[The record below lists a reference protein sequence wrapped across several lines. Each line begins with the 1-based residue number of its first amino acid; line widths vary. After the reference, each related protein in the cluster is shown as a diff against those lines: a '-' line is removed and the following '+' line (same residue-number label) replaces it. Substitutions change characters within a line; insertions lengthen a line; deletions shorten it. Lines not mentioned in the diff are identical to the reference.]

1 MSLHGTIES
10 PIEVT
15 LSLDYSV
22 EPGQETKLPD
32 FSDEVGEPGYGPEAE
47 ILQLNSITISV
58 PDGYREIT
66 DWKGDQLRVTKHK
79 DMTLNLA
86 DEVKAAILQALLEV
100 PHLARS
106 FADEAIEAEADQ

>member
-10 PIEVT
+10 PLE
-15 LSLDYSV
+15 LSFSLNYLV
-22 EPGQETKLPD
+22 EPGQPTKMPS

-66 DWKGDQLRVTKHK
+66 DWKRDQVRVPKYK
-79 DMTLNLA
+79 DVTLNLT

-106 FADEAIEAEADQ
+106 LADEAIEAEADQ